1 MAYSPTQSVQFQN
14 LASVTTSAFSLKG
27 GLYGIAV
34 TATFG
39 GGNVQLQMLSIDGA
53 TWFNVATSITAAGLT
68 TQQLPPGQYRVV
80 ITTATAV
87 FIAIDTIP
95 TG

>member
-1 MAYSPTQSVQFQN
+1 MAYSPTQSVQFSN
-14 LASVTTSAFSLKG
+14 LGSVTTAAFSLKG
-27 GLYGIAV
+27 GTYGIAV

-39 GGNVQLQMLSIDGA
+39 GGNVQLQMLSIDGV

-68 TQQLPPGQYRVV
+68 IQQLPPGQFRVA

-87 FIAIDTIP
+87 SIAIDTIP

>member
-1 MAYSPTQSVQFQN
+1 
-14 LASVTTSAFSLKG
+14 LKK
-27 GLYGIAV
+27 LKYQKSHALIV
-34 TATFG
+34 
-39 GGNVQLQMLSIDGA
+39 VDGA

-68 TQQLPPGQYRVV
+68 IQQLPPGQYRVA

>member
-1 MAYSPTQSVQFQN
+1 MSYSPTQSVQFTN
-14 LASVTTSAFSLKG
+14 LASVTTAAFSLKG
-27 GLYGIAV
+27 GTYGIAV

-53 TWFNVATSITAAGLT
+53 TWFNVGTSITAAGLI
-68 TQQLPPGQYRVV
+68 TQLLPPGQYRVV
-80 ITTATAV
+80 IATATAM

>member
-1 MAYSPTQSVQFQN
+1 MAYSPTQSVQFSN
-14 LASVTTSAFSLKG
+14 LGSVTTAAFSLKG
-27 GLYGIAV
+27 GTYGIAV

-39 GGNVQLQMLSIDGA
+39 GGNVQLQMLSIDGV

-68 TQQLPPGQYRVV
+68 IQQLPPGQFRVA